1 MKNFICLLSIFII
14 LMGCGENE
22 PVLKEVAPESLRQ
35 EIRLLRKEIQTLK
48 TLVTSQIESTKIV
61 AEPTTNS
68 NPKKEIDTE
77 RKRAISGGKI
87 TRMGEIGIFNE
98 SVGWT
103 NVASAKADTE
113 KILKTKFARSIKVYS
128 DKAIGNFAKKN
139 TADNKLDIIITFG
152 YFPVSLYKPGNVEQE
167 DSIAEK
173 FLEGGDMFV
182 NTADYI
188 FYVTQGGGKNG
199 AEGLK
204 NITDSNFDCWG
215 KDADVFKPSAEGKK
229 YVPSLPN
236 EYNSPRPMKKSQI
249 NADDNWEIEVSLG
262 GTADGEKHDPV
273 IVRNRHNGGRF
284 VVVRQTPKAAPDRG
298 DVIREILENYVKKEI
313 VPALAVDT
321 RSKLAT
327 TWSKVKNF

>member
-1 MKNFICLLSIFII
+1 MRNFIYLLSIFMV

-22 PVLKEVAPESLRQ
+22 PVLMEPDESLRQ
-35 EIRLLRKEIQTLK
+35 EMRSLKHEIQKLK
-48 TLVTSQIESTKIV
+48 TLLTSKVEPTKIIAEST
-61 AEPTTNS
+61 TNP
-68 NPKKEIDTE
+68 NPKKEIDKE
-77 RKRAISGGKI
+77 RSRAISGGKI

-103 NVASAKADTE
+103 NVALAKADTE
-113 KILKTKFARSIKVYS
+113 KILKTKFARSIKVYN

-152 YFPVSLYKPGNVEQE
+152 YFPVSLYEPGNAEQE

-199 AEGLK
+199 DKGLK
-204 NITDSNFDCWG
+204 TITDSNFDCWG
-215 KDADVFKPSAEGKK
+215 ADADKFTPTVDGKK
-229 YVPSLPN
+229 YVPSLPAS
-236 EYNSPRPMKKSQI
+236 YNSPRPMKTAQI
-249 NADDNWEIEVSLG
+249 KADKNWEVEVAFGS
-262 GTADGEKHDPV
+262 AKDGALLDPAVIKSTKH
-273 IVRNRHNGGRF
+273 GGRF

-298 DVIREILENYVKKEI
+298 NVIREILENYVKKEI

-321 RSKLAT
+321 ISKLAT